1 MTGGNEANYMHL
13 ATYTKQGHQ
22 YIGYGEGH
30 IIYSYIGQWP
40 TFLWWYAS
48 IICQSFFVHVICY
61 TSAWECI
68 DYIWIFLYRTL
79 KAKREPYD
87 TFKGIITWIKL
98 LP

>member
-40 TFLWWYAS
+40 TF
-48 IICQSFFVHVICY
+48 FMVICKY
-61 TSAWECI
+61 NLPAH
-68 DYIWIFLYRTL
+68 FLYML
-79 KAKREPYD
+79 CVIDQPED
-87 TFKGIITWIKL
+87 VLIIYGLSCIAH
-98 LP
+98 